1 MDAAADGVSMLK
13 PAAKKLV
20 RSLGWYERASNA
32 WMWTEPR
39 LTNSVRAVTGK
50 NGRLVRQYLEAN
62 QVRGLHIGCGGNH
75 LDRWL
80 NTELCPRG
88 DEIFLDATRPFPLPA
103 QSFNYVYSEHMIEH
117 IPYSGAERMLREC
130 HRVLRPGGVIR
141 LVTPD
146 LAFLRTLLEPPY
158 SQQLQDYIAYS
169 RAEHKVEGPAGSGV
183 HVFNHFMRA
192 WGHQFIYDQVSMFT
206 LLADTG
212 FINIAARTLDHSP
225 HEALQGLALT
235 SRMPPGFLAMESL
248 VVEAQKP

>member
-1 MDAAADGVSMLK
+1 MIK
-13 PAAKKLV
+13 PAARSLA
-20 RSLGWYERASNA
+20 RSLGWYEPVSRA

-39 LTNSVRAVTGK
+39 LTNSIRAVTGK
-50 NGRLVRQYLEAN
+50 NSRLVRKYLDTH

-88 DEIFLDATRPFPLPA
+88 DEIFLDATRPFPLPRLA
-103 QSFNYVYSEHMIEH
+103 FDYVYSEHMIEH
-117 IPYSGAERMLREC
+117 VPYAAAVDMLREC

-158 SQQLQDYIAYS
+158 SPPLIDYIAYS
-169 RAEHKVEGPAGSGV
+169 HEVYRLDGPPDSGT

-192 WGHQFIYDQVSMFT
+192 WGHQFIYDLTSLSS
-206 LLADTG
+206 LLTATG
-212 FINIAARTLDHSP
+212 FEDVVEQALEDSP
-225 HEALQGLALT
+225 HEYLRGLAMV
-235 SRMPPGFLAMESL
+235 SRMPAGFLEMESL
-248 VVEAQKP
+248 VVEARKPSTPGR